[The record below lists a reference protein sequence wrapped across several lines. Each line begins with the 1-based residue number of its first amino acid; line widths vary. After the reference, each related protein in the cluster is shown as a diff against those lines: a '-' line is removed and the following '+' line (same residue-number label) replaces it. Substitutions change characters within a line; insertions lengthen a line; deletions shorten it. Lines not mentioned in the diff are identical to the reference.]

1 MISGKE
7 LTLEEVVKEMNKL
20 KYRLL
25 DLSEKLHIGFFEISA
40 ITYKEI
46 MSSTNYKGD
55 IMLNKVIKADGTREE
70 FDSVK
75 ESYNAYR
82 EVAINKIGEMLE
94 TKSKSECI
102 VYFRDNNHWKWKQ
115 ISKMVNYSI
124 RQCQRLYNE
133 EKSKDVS

>member
-7 LTLEEVVKEMNKL
+7 LALEEVIKEMNKL

-25 DLSEKLHIGFFEISA
+25 DLSEKLHIGFFEIRA

-46 MSSTNYKGD
+46 MSNTNYKGD
-55 IMLNKVIKADGTREE
+55 IMLNKVIKADDTREE
-70 FDSVK
+70 FDAVK

-94 TKSKSECI
+94 TKSKGECI
-102 VYFRDNNHWKWKQ
+102 VYLKDKIHWKWKQ
-115 ISKMVNYSI
+115 IAKLVDLSD
-124 RQCQRLYNE
+124 RQCQNLYNK
-133 EKSKDVS
+133 EKNK

>member
-25 DLSEKLHIGFFEISA
+25 DLSEKLHIGFFEIRA

-55 IMLNKVIKADGTREE
+55 IMLNRVIKTDGTREE

-102 VYFRDNNHWKWKQ
+102 VYLKDKIHWKWKQ
-115 ISKMVNYSI
+115 IAKLMDLSD
-124 RQCQRLYNE
+124 RQCQNLYNK
-133 EKSKDVS
+133 EKNK

>member
-7 LTLEEVVKEMNKL
+7 LALEEILKEMSKL

-25 DLSEKLHIGFFEISA
+25 DLSEKLHIGFFEIRA

-55 IMLNKVIKADGTREE
+55 LMLNKMIRADGTREE
-70 FDSVK
+70 FDAVLD
-75 ESYNAYR
+75 SYNAYR

-94 TKSKSECI
+94 TKSKGECI
-102 VYFRDNNHWKWKQ
+102 VYFRDRLHWKWDEIARMFFLSKKQ
-115 ISKMVNYSI
+115 CKRIYDK
-124 RQCQRLYNE
+124 
-133 EKSKDVS
+133 EKIKNVL